1 MLPWKP
7 YVNKKSSGS
16 SSSGGNS
23 SGGGIGLHAQG
34 ANSAAFQNG
43 AAGIV
48 PGAAGGG
55 KGVDGYLIPF
65 EGGTMLYWYGGT
77 GGANGGGGGAGSG
90 YLQGGMAGGSGVVI
104 LRMPTANYSGTTT
117 GSPTVT
123 TDGSDKVIVF
133 NASGSITG

>member
-1 MLPWKP
+1 ANLDGFGGGGGMC
-7 YVNKKSSGS
+7 GQ
-16 SSSGGNS
+16 GGNS

-77 GGANGGGGGAGSG
+77 GGANGGGGG
-90 YLQGGMAGGSGVVI
+90 
-104 LRMPTANYSGTTT
+104 
-117 GSPTVT
+117 
-123 TDGSDKVIVF
+123 
-133 NASGSITG
+133 